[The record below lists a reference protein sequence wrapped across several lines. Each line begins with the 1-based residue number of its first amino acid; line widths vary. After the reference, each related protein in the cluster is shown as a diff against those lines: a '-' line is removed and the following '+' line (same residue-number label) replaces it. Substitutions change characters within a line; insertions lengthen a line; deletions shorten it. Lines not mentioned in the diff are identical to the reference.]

1 MDVAFN
7 LSGTIVTGC
16 TASGDV
22 IMFDVATKK
31 EIGEMEGHGDQEI
44 SRVVFSPSGS
54 RVLTASAD
62 KTARSVFKKW
72 LLFISSGLYKFFGLL
87 LN

>member
-62 KTARSVFKKW
+62 KTARSVLKN
-72 LLFISSGLYKFFGLL
+72 SFG
-87 LN
+87 